1 VSLLS
6 HDDPAVAIAELAAAN
21 APWLYGVRH
30 HSPACAV
37 ALPALLDAYQ
47 PTVIALEMPADL
59 QPWIE
64 WLGHPEAGAP
74 LAVAAV
80 AKHGGDLGFYPFAD
94 FSPELVAIRWARE
107 HGVPVVAIDLP
118 SAERGGRDR
127 DGRSLGIHERMRGAH
142 EDSWEALVEG
152 PATLAE
158 PERVRR
164 AALLYGWALRLDAVR
179 GGGVSQLDLA
189 REAYMRGAIATLLED
204 PAYAAC
210 DGSSEA
216 VPDQEANDER
226 DDEADEESAD
236 EPDADEA
243 GADEENAD
251 EEEAPSK
258 KPAKAK
264 PDAKTP
270 TAKPDAKTPTA
281 KPAAKKPAAKKPSA
295 TPAKKPAATPVAKET
310 SRKAVKKKTPGKFA
324 RRFGPGDCQR
334 DARSMFGFGIG
345 TRSHQA
351 TEGESAGSDQ
361 TAAAPCTCALVERGE
376 GCVGS
381 EIQTFVSL
389 CLRVQR
395 STTGPRLARELVAD
409 AKHRPRLA
417 KAPAKP
423 AARPKAAA
431 KAAPSSNASLKQ
443 PAGRPASPSSK
454 RTGGPR
460 VAAIVG
466 SFHAA
471 ALLPE
476 PTLWKRPAPIKSE
489 RVELVSSL
497 IPYGFELLDERS
509 GYPAGIRDPL
519 WQQRLFETQRDQGDV
534 QGLVAS
540 CLVEITR
547 GIRQRGLPAS
557 VPDARAAQEIAISLA
572 RLRGLATPG
581 RRELVEAVQTALT
594 HGELMGRGR
603 IVAKAMQHVMVGR
616 TRGHLAPETPR
627 SGLAPHVLALL
638 DELRLPR
645 GAKLAMAEPEDLRLD
660 PLRSTL
666 DRRRHVALARMTACG
681 IPYGTQAEGV
691 GIGGVESLTSTWRV
705 MFTPSTEAVIELAGL
720 RGVTLEQAATGALR
734 AEHARRTADDKL
746 TAATLVGLT
755 EAAAEAG
762 AGALVREWL
771 VELCGSRL
779 TEATLTELI
788 ALVALLDR
796 IVAGHIVGLPAEA
809 DDAVPGEIDAFVAPP
824 IDRARVISTAVAS
837 ILGLAGSESLADVR
851 SLADLTRV
859 LERPEHQGL
868 GDGRLRWSIDQL
880 VETGTPMIAGAAGVV
895 QVLIAMRTP
904 EELSTTI
911 GAWLDGAVDL
921 ETRRV
926 LAARLK
932 GALSIAGPLFES
944 APVFL
949 AGLCE
954 RVEQMIDGDFLPRV
968 AALREGFETLST
980 SARKRLLLALGDRLG
995 ESDARGQG
1003 LDVAVSIPAE
1013 LLAAAAS
1020 ADAAGR
1026 TAADRVLRPSLVAAP
1041 PGAPARA
1048 PSVIPEH
1055 AISVRDRWRMILG
1068 HERDKMNPQAR
1079 RAARALDELYG
1090 TGHGEGSR
1098 SELGGGGGQEDGYP
1112 TVRAWRDEIEALF
1125 GQSVFEEVAAQAATQ
1140 GRVGALLELDPDA
1153 VTPSVELLEQ
1163 VLSLKGGLG
1172 ESQLG
1177 RLRQLISRVVEQL
1190 VRELAVRVRPA
1201 LHGALSPRATRRP
1214 TGMLHLAKTVAA
1226 NLARTRI
1233 DDGRVTFIP
1242 DRLYFKARSRRHMDW
1257 HVVLVVDVSGS
1268 MEPSVIYSAMMAA
1281 ILSGVPWIGVKFI
1294 AFSTEIVDLSEH
1306 AHDPLALLLEV
1317 SVGGGTH
1324 IAKGLRY
1331 ARSLVTVPQ
1340 RTIVITV
1347 SDFEEGFSVDGLLG
1361 EVRALVEAGVTC
1373 LGLAAL
1379 DDRGAPRYA
1388 VPIAEQVAAAGMPV
1402 AALTPMEL
1410 ARWIGEQIR

>member
-1 VSLLS
+1 MSLRPD
-6 HDDPAVAIAELAAAN
+6 DDPVTAIAELAGAK

-37 ALPALLDAYQ
+37 ALPTLLEVYQ
-47 PTVIALEMPADL
+47 PTAIALELPADL

-80 AKHGGDLGFYPFAD
+80 AKDGGDLGFYPFAD

-107 HGVPVVAIDLP
+107 HGVPVIAIDLP

-127 DGRSLGIHERMRGAH
+127 EGRSLGIHERLRAGH
-142 EDSWEALVEG
+142 DDSWEALVEG

-179 GGGVSQLDLA
+179 GGGVSELDLA
-189 REAYMRGAIATLLED
+189 REAYMRAAIAKLMDD
-204 PAYAAC
+204 PSYALF
-210 DGSSEA
+210 DGAEEL
-216 VPDQEANDER
+216 PG
-226 DDEADEESAD
+226 DDDD
-236 EPDADEA
+236 DDADEIVA
-243 GADEENAD
+243 PARPGAAK
-251 EEEAPSK
+251 PGSK
-258 KPAKAK
+258 KTIKKTTPGKLARRFWLLDSDLRIRAAKVASATAKPKPAAKAK
-264 PDAKTP
+264 PNNPAAP
-270 TAKPDAKTPTA
+270 TEAKPSSSPIKR
-281 KPAAKKPAAKKPSA
+281 
-295 TPAKKPAATPVAKET
+295 VA
-310 SRKAVKKKTPGKFA
+310 
-324 RRFGPGDCQR
+324 
-334 DARSMFGFGIG
+334 
-345 TRSHQA
+345 
-351 TEGESAGSDQ
+351 
-361 TAAAPCTCALVERGE
+361 
-376 GCVGS
+376 
-381 EIQTFVSL
+381 
-389 CLRVQR
+389 
-395 STTGPRLARELVAD
+395 
-409 AKHRPRLA
+409 
-417 KAPAKP
+417 
-423 AARPKAAA
+423 
-431 KAAPSSNASLKQ
+431 
-443 PAGRPASPSSK
+443 SK
-454 RTGGPR
+454 RPR

-476 PTLWKRPAPIKSE
+476 PALWKRPAPAKGH

-509 GYPAGIRDPL
+509 GYPAGIRDPM
-519 WQQRLFETQRDQGDV
+519 WQQRLFQTQRETGDV
-534 QGLVAS
+534 QGLVAA

-547 GIRQRGLPAS
+547 GIRARGLPAS
-557 VPDARAAQEIAISLA
+557 VPDAKAAADVASSLA
-572 RLRGLATPG
+572 VLRGLATPG

-603 IVAKAMQHVMVGR
+603 IVAKSMESVLVGR

-627 SGLAPHVLALL
+627 SGLAPHVIALL
-638 DELRLPR
+638 ETLRLPR
-645 GAKLAMAEPEDLRLD
+645 GAMVEPEDLRLD
-660 PLRSTL
+660 PLRSPL
-666 DRRRHVALARMTACG
+666 DRRRHVALARMQACG
-681 IPYGTQAEGV
+681 IPYGTETASVGV
-691 GIGGVESLTSTWRV
+691 GGVESLTAVWRV

-734 AEHARRTADDKL
+734 AERARRVTDEKL
-746 TAATLVGLT
+746 TAAALVELT
-755 EAAAEAG
+755 GEAAAAG
-762 AGALVREWL
+762 AGGLVREWL
-771 VELCGSRL
+771 LELCGPRL
-779 TEATLTELI
+779 TESTLPELI
-788 ALVALLDR
+788 ALVALIDR
-796 IVAGHIVGLPAEA
+796 VLAGHVVGLPAAA
-809 DDAVPGEIDAFVAPP
+809 DDAVPGEIEVFVAPP
-824 IDRARVISTAVAS
+824 IDRALVISTAVAS
-837 ILGLAGSESLADVR
+837 ILGLAGSESLADTR
-851 SLADLTRV
+851 SLAELVRV
-859 LERPEHQGL
+859 LDRPEHQGL
-868 GDGRLRWSIDQL
+868 GDGRLRWSVDQL
-880 VETGTPMIAGAAGVV
+880 VGTGTPVIAGAASVV
-895 QVLIAMRTP
+895 QVLIATRTA
-904 EELSTTI
+904 EELSITI
-911 GAWLDGAVDL
+911 GGWLDSAV
-921 ETRRV
+921 EIEPRRT
-926 LAARLK
+926 LASRLK
-932 GALSIAGPLFES
+932 GALSIAGPLFEA

-949 AGLCE
+949 DGLCE
-954 RVEQMIDGDFLPRV
+954 RVERMPDLEFLPRV

-980 SARKRLLLALGDRLG
+980 AARRRLLQSLGDRLG
-995 ESDARGQG
+995 ETDARGHG
-1003 LDVAVSIPAE
+1003 LDVAVSIPIE
-1013 LLAAAAS
+1013 LMAAAAA

-1026 TAADRVLRPSLVAAP
+1026 IAADRIARPSLIAAP
-1041 PGAPARA
+1041 PGAA
-1048 PSVIPEH
+1048 PRPH
-1055 AISVRDRWRMILG
+1055 AGFEGAPDAIAVRDRWRMILG
-1068 HERDKMNPQAR
+1068 HERDKMQPNAR

-1090 TGHGEGSR
+1090 SGHGEGSR
-1098 SELGGGGGQEDGYP
+1098 GAGGQEDGYP

-1125 GQSVFEEVAAQAATQ
+1125 GASVFEEVAAQAAVQ
-1140 GRVGALLELDPDA
+1140 GRVGALLELDPDS

-1177 RLRQLISRVVEQL
+1177 RLRQLIARVVEQL

-1201 LHGALSPRATRRP
+1201 LHGAISQRATRRP
-1214 TGMLHLAKTVAA
+1214 TGVLHLAKTVSA
-1226 NLARTRI
+1226 NLARIRI
-1233 DDGRVTFIP
+1233 KRSGTAGPRSDPERRGDQIDGERVTFIP
-1242 DRLYFKARSRRHMDW
+1242 ERLYFKSRSRRHMDW
-1257 HVVLVVDVSGS
+1257 SVVLVVDVSGS

-1317 SVGGGTH
+1317 AVGGGTH

-1347 SDFEEGFSVDGLLG
+1347 SDFEEGFAIDGLLG